1 MDKSGLIKWPSDEKG
16 ASTDKIPEAIE
27 WINNGNYIGLKK
39 GNNTNAEP
47 RVNMVVYIRTN
58 HKMEE
63 DKNLRIFAKAKIE
76 HITYHKPNNWSSDL
90 DEFKW
95 YIRLIDIEQ
104 IQDYEFPSGSFTKKS
119 KPPWPK
125 IGYATFMYLEEPQL
139 NEILRGTTL
148 VINREAGGD
157 Q

>member
-1 MDKSGLIKWPSDEKG
+1 MDKLGLIKWPSDEKG

-63 DKNLRIFAKAKIE
+63 DKISAYLPKQ
-76 HITYHKPNNWSSDL
+76 
-90 DEFKW
+90 
-95 YIRLIDIEQ
+95 RLNTLLIINQ
-104 IQDYEFPSGSFTKKS
+104 T
-119 KPPWPK
+119 
-125 IGYATFMYLEEPQL
+125 IG
-139 NEILRGTTL
+139 L
-148 VINREAGGD
+148 VT
-157 Q
+157 